1 MDSLKQFVHAPICG
15 PGMSFSRIRTIT
27 TVAVSAAA
35 VLALPAGPA
44 VAKKK
49 KKAPTYPVITKVTP
63 MNVGVG
69 DLLTI
74 KGKGYRPGKNKNT
87 VVFKRSGQ
95 RAVFVK
101 AESATSTT
109 LTLHVP
115 LKLQAYMKLTNNQPV
130 PSVFKIRVISRR
142 FGLRFTSTKLSPT
155 VGPAGSGTQT
165 QTPPPPSAYEQCLAA
180 AQANPS
186 GDQDGDGLP
195 NNIEQQV
202 GTDPCRA
209 DTDGDGLTDG
219 WEYQSALD
227 LNSRALP
234 YPGTKPWPN
243 PLDPTDANMDFDGDG
258 LLAWQEFQ
266 LWQYVGSPWKN
277 GDLGA
282 YSDGSQNTG
291 GPDVGGEMHTG
302 GYTPQQCGV
311 DARNRDAS
319 VPLQCLDL
327 NHDGNLTDDERDADG
342 DGLSNI
348 VEYSYT
354 GTQNWWANGP
364 YKDEPKYSWR
374 AFADLSPINPD
385 SDGDGVPDGLDDQDV
400 DGYNNYSEM
409 ELGRWDSGLFVN
421 PYNPC
426 LPNPYAITCSR
437 YLPLDG
443 TLYAPWDSAH
453 YAKWLHSAV
462 PLTWNDADPSY
473 DPPDAAS
480 GEHFWNGAG
489 GQQFPDPDGPKAP

>member
-1 MDSLKQFVHAPICG
+1 
-15 PGMSFSRIRTIT
+15 MSFLRVRTIT

-35 VLALPAGPA
+35 VLALPAGTA
-44 VAKKK
+44 AAK
-49 KKAPTYPVITKVTP
+49 KKAPKYPVISKVTP
-63 MNVGVG
+63 MQVGVG

-74 KGKGYRPGKNKNT
+74 KGKGFRSGKNKNT

-101 AESATSTT
+101 AETATATI

-115 LKLQAYMKLTNNQPV
+115 LKLQAYMPVVNNQPS
-130 PSVFKIRVISRR
+130 PSVFKIRIISRR

-180 AQANPS
+180 AQANPT
-186 GDQDGDGLP
+186 GDQDSDSLS
-195 NNIEQQV
+195 NALEQKV

-209 DTDGDGLTDG
+209 DTDQDGLADG

-227 LNSRALP
+227 LNSRAYP
-234 YPGTKPWPN
+234 YPGKKPWPN
-243 PLDPTDANMDFDGDG
+243 PLDPSDVNMDFDGDG

-266 LWQYVGSPWKN
+266 LWQYVGSPWTAG

-282 YSDGSQNTG
+282 YSDGTQNS
-291 GPDVGGEMHTG
+291 GGEVLTHAD
-302 GYTPQQCGV
+302 PSVQCL
-311 DARNRDAS
+311 S
-319 VPLQCLDL
+319 VNHDTSIAPLPLQCLDL
-327 NHDGNLTDDERDADG
+327 NHDGNLTDDERDADN
-342 DGLSNI
+342 DGLSNV
-348 VEYSYT
+348 VEYNYT
-354 GTQNWWANGP
+354 GTQNWWSNGP
-364 YKDEPKYSWR
+364 YKDEPAYSWR
-374 AFADLSPINPD
+374 AFADPNAVDRD
-385 SDGDGVPDGLDDQDV
+385 SDGDTVPDGADDQDV
-400 DGYNNYSEM
+400 DGVDNYTEM
-409 ELGRWDSGLFVN
+409 QLARRDSGLFVN

-437 YLPLDG
+437 YLPRDG
-443 TLYAPWDSAH
+443 TVYAPWDSSH

-462 PLTWNDADPSY
+462 PLTWDDSIPDY

-480 GEHFWNGAG
+480 GQTFWNGAG
-489 GQQFPDPDGPKAP
+489 GPQGPDINTTAP

>member
-1 MDSLKQFVHAPICG
+1 MDGLKQFVHAPICG

-101 AESATSTT
+101 AETATSTI

-155 VGPAGSGTQT
+155 VGPAGSAL
-165 QTPPPPSAYEQCLAA
+165 TPPGTTPPSAYEQCLSA

-186 GDQDGDGLP
+186 GDQDSDSLS
-195 NNIEQQV
+195 NALEQQI

-227 LNSRALP
+227 LNSRAVP

-243 PLDPTDANMDFDGDG
+243 PLDPSDVNDDFDGDG

-266 LWQYVGSPWKN
+266 LWQKAGGQFNHDGTLPY
-277 GDLGA
+277 
-282 YSDGSQNTG
+282 YSDGTQNTG
-291 GPDVGGEMHTG
+291 G
-302 GYTPQQCGV
+302 GV
-311 DARNRDAS
+311 DATAN
-319 VPLQCLDL
+319 PLVNCIPPMHVGDPAVAPQCLDR
-327 NHDGNLTDDERDADG
+327 NGDGNLTDDERDADG

-348 VEYSYT
+348 VEYSTT
-354 GTQNWWANGP
+354 GTQNWWTNGP
-364 YKDEPKYSWR
+364 YKNEKPYSWR
-374 AFADLSPINPD
+374 TFADPSPINPD
-385 SDGDGVPDGLDDQDV
+385 SDGDGLLDGADDQDV
-400 DGYNNYSEM
+400 DGVDNFTEM
-409 ELGRWDSGLFVN
+409 QVGRARSGLRVQPF
-421 PYNPC
+421 NPC
-426 LPNPYAITCSR
+426 LPNPWSLTCGR
-437 YLPLDG
+437 YVPLDPSSAWPPFDG
-443 TLYAPWDSAH
+443 SEPVYVPATQTDPAIQGAAIPFTWPMTRATAPDPGWDGSGG
-453 YAKWLHSAV
+453 
-462 PLTWNDADPSY
+462 PQGN
-473 DPPDAAS
+473 PDAR
-480 GEHFWNGAG
+480 
-489 GQQFPDPDGPKAP
+489 